1 MEPRDDEAERVIA
14 GYQRSRGGREA
25 AKRQAG
31 ALGVAVDLAIFTV
44 QEARLELLL
53 IRMKREP
60 FTGKWALPGG
70 RIRGDETVEAA
81 AVRELRE
88 KTSLKNVYLE
98 QLYTFSEPRR
108 DPDAR
113 CISVAHMA
121 LIRGDVQLST
131 TDKYSGI
138 GWFPTAK
145 LPPLAFDH
153 QQIAEYAAKRLR
165 AKLEYTDVA
174 RNLLAPTFTLGELQ
188 RLYEAILGKRLDARN
203 FQRRAQAIGL
213 VKDTGRVRRGQA
225 YRPARLFRF
234 A

>member
-1 MEPRDDEAERVIA
+1 VTPA
-14 GYQRSRGGREA
+14 GIM
-25 AKRQAG
+25 
-31 ALGVAVDLAIFTV
+31 GVAVDLAIFTV
-44 QEARLELLL
+44 QESRLELLL

-70 RIRGDETVEAA
+70 RIRGNETVEEAA
-81 AVRELRE
+81 ARELHE
-88 KTSLKNVYLE
+88 KAGIRNVYLE
-98 QLYTFSEPRR
+98 QLYTFSEPAR
-108 DPDAR
+108 DPGAR

-138 GWFPTAK
+138 GWFPVSK

-153 QQIAEYAAKRLR
+153 EAIADYAAKRLR
-165 AKLEYTDVA
+165 TKLEYSDVA
-174 RNLLAPTFTLGELQ
+174 RNLLDKTFTLGELQ
-188 RLYEAILGKRLDARN
+188 RLYETILGVRLDARN
-203 FQRRAQAIGL
+203 FQRRAQHIGM
-213 VKDTGRVRRGQA
+213 VKDTGRMRSGQA

>member
-1 MEPRDDEAERVIA
+1 MTPSGVM
-14 GYQRSRGGREA
+14 
-25 AKRQAG
+25 
-31 ALGVAVDLAIFTV
+31 GVAVDLAIFTV

-60 FTGKWALPGG
+60 YTGKWALPGG
-70 RIRGDETVEAA
+70 RIRGDETVEQA
-81 AVRELRE
+81 AVRELSE
-88 KTSLKNVYLE
+88 KAGIQDVYLE
-98 QLYTFSEPRR
+98 QLYTFSEPQR
-108 DPDAR
+108 DPGAR

-121 LIRGDVQLST
+121 LINGDVQLRT

-138 GWFPTAK
+138 GWFPVSR

-153 QQIAEYAAKRLR
+153 EQMARYAVKRLR
-165 AKLEYTDVA
+165 AKLEWTNVA
-174 RNLLAPTFTLGELQ
+174 RNLLEPTFTLGELQ

>member
-1 MEPRDDEAERVIA
+1 MTPA
-14 GYQRSRGGREA
+14 GMM
-25 AKRQAG
+25 
-31 ALGVAVDLAIFTV
+31 GVAVDLAIFTV

-60 FTGKWALPGG
+60 YTGKWALPGG

-81 AVRELRE
+81 AARELHE
-88 KTSLKNVYLE
+88 KAGLRDVYLE

-108 DPDAR
+108 DPGGR
-113 CISVAHMA
+113 CISVAHLA
-121 LIRGDVQLST
+121 LIGGDVPLRT

-138 GWFPTAK
+138 GWFPVSR

-153 QQIAEYAAKRLR
+153 KEIAAYAVKRLR
-165 AKLEYTDVA
+165 ARLEWSDVA
-174 RNLLAPTFTLGELQ
+174 RNLLESTFTLGELQ
-188 RLYEAILGKRLDARN
+188 RLYEAILAKKLDARN
-203 FQRRAQAIGL
+203 FQRRVQQIGL
-213 VKDTGRVRRGQA
+213 VRDTGRMRTGQA